1 MTESDNIRKAFFE
14 EGKRISAIARK
25 FARDRKTV
33 RKYINLENFSEEPP
47 SGERNRGKSKL
58 DPYKEEIDT
67 WLKDDKK
74 ARRKQRHT
82 ATRVFQRLE
91 DKYPEFDCSYRTVA
105 DYVSKRKKE
114 IWKQDSRASLPL
126 VHKAGEAQV
135 DFGSA
140 DFYEKG
146 ILYRGKYLNVS
157 FPFSNAGYLQLFKGE
172 NNECLFEGL
181 VRIFEYMGGIPHRL
195 WFDNAS
201 TMVSWT
207 VKERNRSEDKV
218 TRNIPDSKRIDENR
232 MFTDAFL
239 RFKQHHGFTAAFCNP
254 ASGNEKGNVENKVG
268 YHRRNLLVPVP
279 QFDNLE
285 EYNRELLERSVKDH
299 DREHYR
305 HERSIA
311 SLHEKDKEKLHPLP
325 SVAFDCSKY
334 EMYKVDNCGKFRVKG
349 NHTYSTAPKYAG
361 QKILVRITSDRVIP
375 LDESHRPITIHK
387 RLYGSCKQES
397 MDWIP
402 YLTQLSR
409 YPGALKYTGIYD
421 MLPGPVQA
429 YLNGLDKR
437 DQGKVLKV
445 LAGLAEN
452 HGFESAVKSVSEAM
466 TRDVRDL
473 ESLITLH
480 SYLNQDTVLESM
492 ELKKSHLPALPE
504 FNFNALPY
512 DAMLTGERH

>member
-1 MTESDNIRKAFFE
+1 M
-14 EGKRISAIARK
+14 
-25 FARDRKTV
+25 
-33 RKYINLENFSEEPP
+33 
-47 SGERNRGKSKL
+47 
-58 DPYKEEIDT
+58 
-67 WLKDDKK
+67 
-74 ARRKQRHT
+74 
-82 ATRVFQRLE
+82 
-91 DKYPEFDCSYRTVA
+91 
-105 DYVSKRKKE
+105 
-114 IWKQDSRASLPL
+114 
-126 VHKAGEAQV
+126 
-135 DFGSA
+135 
-140 DFYEKG
+140 
-146 ILYRGKYLNVS
+146 
-157 FPFSNAGYLQLFKGE
+157 
-172 NNECLFEGL
+172 
-181 VRIFEYMGGIPHRL
+181 
-195 WFDNAS
+195 
-201 TMVSWT
+201 
-207 VKERNRSEDKV
+207 
-218 TRNIPDSKRIDENR
+218 
-232 MFTDAFL
+232 
-239 RFKQHHGFTAAFCNP
+239 
-254 ASGNEKGNVENKVG
+254 G

-279 QFDNLE
+279 KFDCLE

-305 HERSIA
+305 YGRSIA
-311 SLHEKDKEKLHPLP
+311 SLHEEDKGELHPLP

-387 RLYGSCKQES
+387 RLYGSYKQES

-409 YPGALKYTGIYD
+409 HPGALKYTGIYN